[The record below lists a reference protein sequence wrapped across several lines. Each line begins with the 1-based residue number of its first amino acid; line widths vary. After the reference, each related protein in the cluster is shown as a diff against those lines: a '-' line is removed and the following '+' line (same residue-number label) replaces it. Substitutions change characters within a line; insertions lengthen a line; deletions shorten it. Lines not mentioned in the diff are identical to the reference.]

1 MSEQSQKV
9 IRRDAPASHL
19 PSTEPPGLTVE
30 EEEILMAI
38 GGAQGMPRKKL
49 IKYLTYLDTLLEH
62 PAGPGRPSGPLG
74 T

>member
-9 IRRDAPASHL
+9 IRRDAPVSHL
-19 PSTEPPGLTVE
+19 PSTEPPWLTVE
-30 EEEILMAI
+30 EQEILMAI
-38 GGAQGMPRKKL
+38 GKAQGVPKERL
-49 IKYLTYLDTLLEH
+49 ISYLLYLDTLLEH